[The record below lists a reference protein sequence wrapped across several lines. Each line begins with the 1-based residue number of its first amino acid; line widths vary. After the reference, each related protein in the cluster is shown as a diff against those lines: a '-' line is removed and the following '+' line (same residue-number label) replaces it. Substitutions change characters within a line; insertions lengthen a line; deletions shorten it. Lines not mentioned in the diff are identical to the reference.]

1 MPQVAAKL
9 GETVDEAEAA
19 MDFAQQL
26 WREVVDEADMGVGH
40 RLRLEVAPNGGDARR
55 CNGVRARKESQNQ
68 SQASHSN
75 LPALSKGFGPRRPLL
90 PPHRRFGGG
99 RSCLTSP
106 DLRQIERDKPE
117 TLPSLLRRPHRATR
131 TSPELTHLVRD
142 EPAALPSAAAPRHH
156 QRSARRELTPSGL
169 CGRKLAG
176 RGEEMSAHYAFGP
189 QDDDAIIKHRL
200 LTRTT
205 TTRGEPPL
213 KKLQKKFMSFATEI
227 EKDADNISDCER
239 LYKAFLQE
247 INTFELPLL
256 KSKAVVDA
264 NIREKESFNELQVEI
279 ERQILQ
285 AQTDIE
291 DLKKQ
296 LEQSKIERQHKEECE
311 AIRKLVSLQPPRSE
325 TEKLIA
331 DLEKEIAD
339 LEAENVACVRTLEL
353 RKKQFALLL
362 HVVDELQISIEDEQK
377 SIAYELRAIAE
388 EQKMSIE
395 EGSGG
400 ASDAMAVD

>member
-1 MPQVAAKL
+1 
-9 GETVDEAEAA
+9 
-19 MDFAQQL
+19 
-26 WREVVDEADMGVGH
+26 
-40 RLRLEVAPNGGDARR
+40 
-55 CNGVRARKESQNQ
+55 
-68 SQASHSN
+68 
-75 LPALSKGFGPRRPLL
+75 
-90 PPHRRFGGG
+90 
-99 RSCLTSP
+99 
-106 DLRQIERDKPE
+106 
-117 TLPSLLRRPHRATR
+117 
-131 TSPELTHLVRD
+131 
-142 EPAALPSAAAPRHH
+142 
-156 QRSARRELTPSGL
+156 
-169 CGRKLAG
+169 
-176 RGEEMSAHYAFGP
+176 MSAHYAFGP
-189 QDDDAIIKHRL
+189 QEDDVIIKHRL

-213 KKLQKKFMSFATEI
+213 KKLQKKFTSFATEI
-227 EKDADNISDCER
+227 EKDADNTSDCER

-256 KSKAVVDA
+256 KGKAVVDA
-264 NIREKESFNELQVEI
+264 NIKEKESFNELQVEI

-311 AIRKLVSLQPPRSE
+311 AIRKLISSQPPRSE
-325 TEKLIA
+325 TERLIA

-339 LEAENVACVRTLEL
+339 LEAEDIACLRTLEL

-362 HVVDELQISIEDEQK
+362 HVVEELQISIEDEQK
-377 SIAYELRAIAE
+377 SIADELRAITE

-395 EGSGG
+395 ESGG